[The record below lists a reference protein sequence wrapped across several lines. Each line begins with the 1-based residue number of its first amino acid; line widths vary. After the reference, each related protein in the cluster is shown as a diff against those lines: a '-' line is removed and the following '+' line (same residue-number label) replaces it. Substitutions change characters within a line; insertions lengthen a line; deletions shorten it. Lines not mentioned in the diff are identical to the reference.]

1 MKLIAIDTTTEA
13 CSAALLVNDIVK
25 EQYELAP
32 RQHAELILPM
42 IDSLLSDASLTLGQ
56 LDAIAYTCGPGAFTG
71 IRIGAGVAQGLA
83 FSSDLPVVQVSTL
96 ATLAQGN
103 RGKAQFIATAI
114 DARMNEI
121 YFAVYR
127 DTGIVEL
134 TGAEIVDRAEN
145 IRLTEAG
152 SYFGAGSGWARYHE
166 PLSAVFGQNLTGFDG
181 NQYPHAKNTAK
192 IASVYYK
199 QGRICDA
206 ADVAPIY
213 IRNKVTG

>member
-32 RQHAELILPM
+32 RQHAELILLM
-42 IDSLLSDASLTLGQ
+42 IDKLLSDAGLNLGQ
-56 LDAIAYTCGPGAFTG
+56 LD
-71 IRIGAGVAQGLA
+71 AQGLA

-121 YFAVYR
+121 YFAIYR
-127 DTGIVEL
+127 DAEIVEL
-134 TGAEIVDRAEN
+134 TGAEIVDCAEN

-152 SYFGAGSGWARYHE
+152 SYFGAGTGWARYHQ
-166 PLSAVFGQNLTGFDG
+166 PLSAIFGQNLTGFDG
-181 NQYPHAKNTAK
+181 NQYPHAKNAAK

-199 QGRICDA
+199 HGRICDA
-206 ADVAPIY
+206 ADVAPVY